1 MVFEADCVLAWV
13 HGTAGGSWGDG
24 VIRVRKVEL
33 DLLQVRENKGH
44 EEERHVMGK
53 QVGERGGRG
62 LTGNAEFDRR

>member
-1 MVFEADCVLAWV
+1 VLRTRDAV
-13 HGTAGGSWGDG
+13 
-24 VIRVRKVEL
+24 L